1 MHTGQYSKKVRRSG
15 DIVATLDA
23 PPNESQPI
31 RHMAPPTTTAE
42 AGPRVVHTPALD
54 PLAEA
59 AAGPGRKGV
68 LRRRLEKL
76 RRERD
81 AQLVALGTLVV
92 DAHRRTGS
100 AKADVIEKRA
110 AAVAELDRQV
120 MELTNVVEGER
131 DRVHL
136 HAGVAGTC
144 VNCARIL
151 ATEDRY
157 CPSCGTK
164 R

>member
-1 MHTGQYSKKVRRSG
+1 
-15 DIVATLDA
+15 
-23 PPNESQPI
+23 
-31 RHMAPPTTTAE
+31 
-42 AGPRVVHTPALD
+42 
-54 PLAEA
+54 
-59 AAGPGRKGV
+59 GRKGI

-76 RRERD
+76 RSERD

-136 HAGVAGTC
+136 HAGIAGTC
-144 VNCARIL
+144 ASCAHIL
-151 ATEDRY
+151 ASEDRY